1 LSYLKENKG
10 KMSCAGIDF
19 EKDCDTAFDGYDT
32 VLGCMKNK
40 E

>member
-1 LSYLKENKG
+1 
-10 KMSCAGIDF
+10 MFCAIVDF
-19 EKDCDTAFDGYDT
+19 EKAWDTAFDGYDT